1 MRTDDVLRQ
10 ESAGIGP
17 VTLKEGSVTNECCLI
32 ATHERNKVRLFLNTC
47 HLNSFILFY
56 FFIDF

>member
-1 MRTDDVLRQ
+1 MRTADVTRQ

-32 ATHERNKVRLFLNTC
+32 ATHERNKSAPISQRLPFKQIFL
-47 HLNSFILFY
+47 F